1 MKINKKSADNVLIR
15 SYIEGNDNAFEILL
29 TRHKERIFSYLISIV
44 KNRKIAEDVFQDTFF
59 KIIRTLKKGSYNE
72 EGKFLPWAMRIAHNL
87 AIDHFRRIKKM
98 PTISET
104 SFKGKDNEDF
114 DIFSVIDMKESS
126 IEDEIIESQIH
137 ENVRNLLDH
146 LPKDQKEVVFMRHF
160 KGMGFKDI
168 AEAKNISINTALG
181 RMRYALINLRKIA
194 EANKVDL
201 TIF

>member
-1 MKINKKSADNVLIR
+1 MKINKKSEDNVLIR
-15 SYIEGNDNAFEILL
+15 SYIEGNDFAFELLL

-98 PTISET
+98 PTISES

-114 DIFSVIDMKESS
+114 DIFSVLNMKEGS
-126 IEDEIIESQIH
+126 IEDEMIEAQIH
-137 ENVRNLLDH
+137 KNVRDLLGH
-146 LPKDQKEVVFMRHF
+146 LPEDQKEVVFMRHF

-194 EANKVDL
+194 DKRKIDL
-201 TIF
+201 TVF

>member
-1 MKINKKSADNVLIR
+1 MKINKKSEDNVLIR
-15 SYIEGNDNAFEILL
+15 SYIEGNDFAFELLL

-98 PTISET
+98 PTISES

-114 DIFSVIDMKESS
+114 DIFSVLNMKEGS
-126 IEDEIIESQIH
+126 IEDEMIEAQIH
-137 ENVRNLLDH
+137 KNVRNLLGH
-146 LPKDQKEVVFMRHF
+146 LPEDQKEVVFMRHF

-194 EANKVDL
+194 EKRKIDL